1 MSFITKDTPAIT
13 RLSFDFWPLFYFVL
27 AFFINTAMG
36 YGISIL
42 YACAFAS
49 LLVALYTFSPRSQK
63 VLILV
68 SGLLAVF
75 YYPFAMIWGAPNFNT
90 LLALHATNMEESTE
104 ILTLFPWHSY
114 AIALLILLLT
124 FYALR
129 RPRATVQP
137 KRYVTALCCAFSMV
151 CIFIAPVQNRL
162 YGGVFALK
170 DTGYPV
176 VRFVMDVVE
185 NNQSVVR
192 ELERMQQ
199 LAMQKD
205 TWQITQ
211 VAARYHL
218 YVLVIG
224 ESARRDALG
233 AFGGQWDNTPFA
245 SHANGVLYTDY
256 ISASAST
263 QKSLG
268 LTLNQVEN
276 SKPQYQN
283 NIVTL
288 ANRAGFQTWWFSNQ
302 GKIGQYDTPVASI
315 ARHADEMQ
323 FLKDGDFEDNQS
335 SQDTSLLSLTAQ
347 VLAVKR
353 QPTQFIVLHLMGSHP
368 KACDRTQGRYSTF
381 VTSEETS
388 CYLQS
393 ITQTDTL
400 LRDLYQQLQ
409 QSGESF
415 SLAYFS
421 DHGLTFHERG
431 TRNQYL
437 AHDDKFHQNY
447 QVPFL
452 VLSSDDKTHKV
463 NTTPRSANDFLL
475 FFSQWTG
482 IKTQQIPWRYTF
494 HSADS
499 AGPRYVTNFK
509 LRKILWQEL
518 GEDSFGAD
526 SR

>member
-27 AFFINTAMG
+27 AFFINTSMG
-36 YGISIL
+36 YGISFF
-42 YACAFAS
+42 YTFAFAS
-49 LLVALYTFSPRSQK
+49 LLIALHTLAPRCQK
-63 VLILV
+63 LLILI
-68 SGLLAVF
+68 SGLLAAF
-75 YYPFAMIWGAPNFNT
+75 YYPFAMVWGAPNFNT

-104 ILTLFPWHSY
+104 ILTLFPWYSY
-114 AIALLILLLT
+114 AVTLLIFSLT
-124 FYALR
+124 VYALR
-129 RPRATVQP
+129 RPIKAAQP
-137 KRYVTALCCAFSMV
+137 KHYVTGICCAFSLV
-151 CIFIAPVQNRL
+151 CIFIAPVQNRV
-162 YGGVFALK
+162 YGGGFALK

-176 VRFVMDVVE
+176 ARFVKDVVE
-185 NNQSVVR
+185 NNQSVVH
-192 ELERMQQ
+192 ELKRMQQ
-199 LAMQKD
+199 LSAQKD

-211 VAARYHL
+211 VAARYHI

-245 SHANGVLYTDY
+245 SHTNGVLYSDY

-268 LTLNQVEN
+268 LTLNLIEN

-315 ARHADEMQ
+315 ARRADEVQ
-323 FLKDGDFEDNQS
+323 FLKDGDFEDNKN

-353 QPTQFIVLHLMGSHP
+353 QPTQLIVLHLMGSHP
-368 KACDRTQGRYSTF
+368 QACDRTQGHYSTF
-381 VTSEETS
+381 VVSEETS
-388 CYLQS
+388 CYLYS
-393 ITQTDTL
+393 ITQTDML
-400 LRDLYQQLQ
+400 LKNLYQQLQ

-421 DHGLTFHERG
+421 DHGLTFRERG
-431 TRNQYL
+431 TQRQYL

-452 VLSSDDKTHKV
+452 VLSSDDTAHNV

-494 HSADS
+494 HSAES

-518 GEDSFGAD
+518 GEDSFGAA